1 MFRQPVLS
9 SSGMKKKKY
18 RVEHFDVIIVEVNE
32 KEWLY
37 CPIKIEVLTKSWQL
51 LPTTLSTILSRF
63 DAFAIKQTMRGMY
76 LETKNLNV
84 NNAITNTFWILN
96 SFVINIVYSKHVLF
110 GDSVN
115 AV

>member
-37 CPIKIEVLTKSWQL
+37 CSIKIEVLTKSWQL
-51 LPTTLSTILSRF
+51 LPTTLSTISSRF
-63 DAFAIKQTMRGMY
+63 DAFAIKQTMHGMY
-76 LETKNLNV
+76 LETRNLNV

-96 SFVINIVYSKHVLF
+96 ILYILNMFCSVIV
-110 GDSVN
+110 
-115 AV
+115 